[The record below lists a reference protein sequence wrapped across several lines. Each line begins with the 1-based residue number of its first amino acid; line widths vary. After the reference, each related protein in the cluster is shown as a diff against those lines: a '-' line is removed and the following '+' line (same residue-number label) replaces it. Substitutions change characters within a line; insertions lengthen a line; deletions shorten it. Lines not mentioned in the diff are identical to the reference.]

1 MISRNASRLAWT
13 LCATIVVIGACVI
26 VLQALNGRAT
36 VQDTVAGGGTMTA
49 AAVGALIASRR
60 PRNPV
65 GWFLLCSSM
74 SLTLAEFAGE
84 YAVYGL
90 HTEPGSL
97 PFARAVAWPQT
108 WLWVPGVSLSIIFL
122 PLYFPNGRLLSRRWR
137 WVVRIAAVFSAYS
150 ALVAAFLVGE
160 ADAGAGIANPLRI
173 PAPQPLVGVLEGL
186 MQVLF
191 VPVVAAAGASLVVRF
206 WRSRGEERQQ
216 MKWLTYVAALLPAL
230 IVLTYWFP
238 AADLAAGAIFASVPV
253 VVGVAVLKY
262 RLYDV
267 DLIINRTL
275 VYGALTVMLVLVYLA
290 GVATAQAAFRLLT
303 GQEQQSQLAVVAS
316 TLVIAA
322 LFNPLRRRV
331 QAFIDRRFYRSR
343 YDAARTLAAFGGRL
357 RDETDLDAL
366 GADLVGVVEETMRP
380 AQAALWLRPAGRVG
394 EEEQKMLEGRFR
406 NALRNG
412 GQTAEL

>member
-1 MISRNASRLAWT
+1 MKALTASRLAWS
-13 LCATIVVIGACVI
+13 LCASIVAIGACVI
-26 VLQALNGRAT
+26 VLQALNERAT
-36 VQDTVAGGGTMTA
+36 VQGTVAAGGTITA
-49 AAVGALIASRR
+49 VAVGALVAARR

-65 GWFLLCSSM
+65 GWFLLGSSM
-74 SLTLAEFAGE
+74 SLTLAEFASE

-90 HTEPGSL
+90 RTEPGSL

-108 WLWVPGVSLSIIFL
+108 WLWVPGVSLSVIFL

-137 WVVRIAAVFSAYS
+137 WVVRLAAVFSAYS

-160 ADAGAGIANPLRI
+160 ADAGAGIANPLHI

-186 MQVLF
+186 MQVLL

-238 AADLAAGAIFASVPV
+238 AADYAAGAVFASVPV

-303 GQEQQSQLAVVAS
+303 GQEQQPQLAVVVS
-316 TLVIAA
+316 TLGIAA

-331 QAFIDRRFYRSR
+331 QEFIDRRFYRSR
-343 YDAARTLAAFGGRL
+343 YDASKALGAFSAKL
-357 RDETDLDAL
+357 RNETDLERLAGEL
-366 GADLVGVVEETMRP
+366 IRAVRGTMQP
-380 AQAALWLRPAGRVG
+380 EHASLWLRESKAGPHGPAPGQER
-394 EEEQKMLEGRFR
+394 
-406 NALRNG
+406 G
-412 GQTAEL
+412 GG